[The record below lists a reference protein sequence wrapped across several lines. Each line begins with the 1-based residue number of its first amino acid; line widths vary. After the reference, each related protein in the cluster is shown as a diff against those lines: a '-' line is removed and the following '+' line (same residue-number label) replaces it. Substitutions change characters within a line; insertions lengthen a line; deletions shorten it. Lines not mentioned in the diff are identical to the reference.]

1 VIYEITVEGTTYR
14 LELERKD
21 SRWIFRIQDR
31 ERTADIRRV
40 GEDVLSLLVE
50 GSSYELRRER
60 TSKGTQI
67 WVGQHPVRVEVQGP
81 RSWRGRKAAA
91 GVREGPQELVAPMP
105 GKVVR
110 ILLRPEDVVQAGQG
124 VLVVEAMKMQN
135 EVRSPREG
143 TVRRILVAEGVTVH
157 SGQVLAVVE

>member
-1 VIYEITVEGTTYR
+1 
-14 LELERKD
+14 
-21 SRWIFRIQDR
+21 
-31 ERTADIRRV
+31 
-40 GEDVLSLLVE
+40 
-50 GSSYELRRER
+50 
-60 TSKGTQI
+60 
-67 WVGQHPVRVEVQGP
+67 
-81 RSWRGRKAAA
+81 
-91 GVREGPQELVAPMP
+91 MP